1 MFTGFNYFNICLL
14 FGGIVA
20 LAAGFVVFIRN
31 KNNKVNQSWLLVTI
45 STAFWGFGYFAM
57 ISTFDKTISLYANW
71 FLHFSAILVPPLFF
85 RFILRLTNNIKNY
98 KKSLF
103 IIYLFALA
111 FLIINPTKLF
121 VVDVKPKYI
130 FPYVCDAGPLYILF
144 ALYFFSVASVS
155 LYVLLLTIKKSTGVY
170 YQQLKL
176 VFISSF
182 FGFAGGG
189 SVFLLTFNIPFPPY
203 PIILFSL
210 YPVVISYSIL
220 KYRFLDVRLVIAR
233 TIIFGLFV
241 GLLTFTYSV
250 ISAFIASYFE
260 NLIGFNSYILTGVV
274 VSFLVITGYAPLKKI
289 LERLTSK
296 FLFKTTY
303 NPDIVLSDISNV
315 ASSIVDLRQLLA
327 SISNILDSAFHCE
340 KIAVAMLDKEGKLY
354 LAHQQG
360 FDPDALK
367 NFTMGKEQ
375 VLPAYFS
382 SSHEVQ
388 VIDELKTRYEAG
400 EYQPKSVELLDSLY
414 GMDIALVVPLF
425 VKDEMIGVFVLGNK
439 KSGEPYSHQDL
450 NIIKIIAGQSAIAI
464 ENASLYDEL
473 KDYNVKLDQ
482 EVKKKTAELRKANEE
497 LKQLD
502 EAKSE
507 FISIASHQLRTPLT
521 IIKGYISM
529 MLEGNFGKVPV
540 KINDNLKKVFSA
552 NERLINL
559 VENLLDISRI
569 ESGRQEFNFS
579 RARLEDMAAVVV
591 DNFKNNAKDKKLI
604 LIFHKP
610 SSPTPEV
617 KLDADKIHEVMM
629 NFVDNAIKYTKK
641 GKVEV
646 SVQAN
651 DGHVT
656 YCVKDN
662 GMGISSEVMPVLFQ
676 KFSRGKGSFRSHT
689 EGLGLGLYVA
699 KMMIDAHKGKIW
711 AESDGEGKGSR
722 FCFSLPIVK

>member
-1 MFTGFNYFNICLL
+1 MTPFALSCLVTSVFSLFFGIFIYLKRRKSQVNQAWSFVCLSASLWSLALLVVVTARNKEVAFLGQYFLDVSAIFIPIFFLDFVLVLSKSKSRKNIMRVFYSLGIAISVISFSSLFKADMAPIFDFNYW
-14 FGGIVA
+14 IVPGPIYII
-20 LAAGFVVFIRN
+20 LPIFY
-31 KNNKVNQSWLLVTI
+31 SLLVLYTSKVLI
-45 STAFWGFGYFAM
+45 KSYLSLIGFYKGQMKYVLLASIFGLVGGA
-57 ISTFDKTISLYANW
+57 SNFFPQLFKLY
-71 FLHFSAILVPPLFF
+71 PYG
-85 RFILRLTNNIKNY
+85 NY
-98 KKSLF
+98 
-103 IIYLFALA
+103 
-111 FLIINPTKLF
+111 LII
-121 VVDVKPKYI
+121 
-130 FPYVCDAGPLYILF
+130 
-144 ALYFFSVASVS
+144 
-155 LYVLLLTIKKSTGVY
+155 LYVLSIAYAITKFRLMDIKTI
-170 YQQLKL
+170 
-176 VFISSF
+176 IRRSSV
-182 FGFAGGG
+182 FAGL
-189 SVFLLTFNIPFPPY
+189 VV
-203 PIILFSL
+203 IIGSL
-210 YPVVISYSIL
+210 YIFLTEIIS
-220 KYRFLDVRLVIAR
+220 RLIS
-233 TIIFGLFV
+233 FV
-241 GLLTFTYSV
+241 
-250 ISAFIASYFE
+250 
-260 NLIGFNSYILTGVV
+260 FNQDFPLAT
-274 VSFLVITGYAPLKKI
+274 SFLVAILISIGFSPLKKI

-591 DNFKNNAKDKKLI
+591 DNFKNNAKDKNLI